1 MKLNRRTLL
10 TGSTC
15 MLLCGLYE
23 VYALFASPWFAP
35 PSTFEP
41 EQGSHASEPAPPKP
55 AENRRQA
62 EVYLRD
68 QEWTY
73 KLEGKSE
80 GAKYQFRSDTGF
92 FYFNE
97 WETLETGQV
106 QFTPFAMI
114 WRPKGHAP
122 DKPPYTIVSDS
133 AIVEFASKFDVRNP
147 NPGRVVGGALE
158 GKVRIRGP
166 DNMAV
171 DGKHF
176 NFAERALRI
185 WSDHAVYFQQ
195 GPHKGSG
202 QGLELDLIP
211 APDSK
216 DEDKPAVSGIKTVR
230 LRKDVEMILVSEP
243 KTPDKPAEDANV
255 FVNSEGS
262 FNFDVEA
269 HLATFEKKVRVKRPT
284 GNGQFDR
291 LNCELLTLF
300 FEPKQPVSGASAPA
314 GGSGESAPKADA
326 AGKNETESG
335 FGNLEFRR
343 LRAEGQ
349 AEGQIVTVASQRS
362 DMQGRMKELT
372 YDAKDRVIVL
382 QDARQVDLLQ
392 KNNALLCPEITAKLD
407 DNNQIER
414 ATCRGAG
421 QLFNYVRE
429 ADSQQA
435 HNTRQVAMTAKWQK
449 KLNKSFDA
457 TTGLDLI
464 EFEGHAELS
473 QAGKSSLTAETIRIW
488 VTPSDQKLDTLGG
501 AGNQGGEAGIHP
513 KKLLALHE
521 VEFASPQIRGQS
533 DRLEIWF
540 EEGGLPSPP
549 LAQVV
554 RPVPY
559 MVLRPKEN
567 SGAPVSRQ
575 GAGIRRLPDAN
586 GQSFAAVGDGPVE
599 RKTTNNRSATS
610 AVNANSNGR
619 LAGKSPGKSPAKA
632 PGKSR
637 GMQPEKTV
645 SQPAARPLEKE
656 PESPLVVK
664 ADLIRVQV
672 MREGEES
679 KISEVDTEGQVHITQ
694 QHKPGELPLDLTG
707 DWLHLRNYAGSNDNQ
722 IVDIKGRPARVQD
735 RKMQLEGPEIHF
747 DRITNNAN
755 VKGAGVLR
763 VPVPNGMDGKPLAVP
778 QMLDIF
784 WKDSM
789 KFDGEVAQFF
799 GGVRSK
805 LEGSEMSCEEMRVTF
820 NRRISFAEGASARD
834 DGNGQPA
841 EIHSV
846 ACKYNVDLKSYEYE
860 NNRLIGVR
868 TAHAYEFTLDHS
880 SGRITSQGPGTL
892 MLWRKGNANRM
903 GAKAPATSSAN
914 KSLAAETAEWE
925 FTRIDFKGRM
935 NGNTNEQTTTFR
947 YLVHVVYGPVAT
959 STEVIDEDKMP
970 KDGGW
975 MSCHELTLT
984 QIAATKTVPAYITMR
999 AVRDA
1004 ELDGR
1009 SFHAK
1014 AHIVTYDESKGLYI
1028 LTGDGKR
1035 NATIWQERPTGGEPS
1050 VTSAQRM
1057 EFNPA
1062 LKILKI
1068 TEAAYGQG
1076 SR

>member
-1 MKLNRRTLL
+1 MNLNRRTLL

-35 PSTFEP
+35 PSTIEP
-41 EQGSHASEPAPPKP
+41 EQGSPGREPAPPKP

-62 EVYLRD
+62 EAYLRD
-68 QEWTY
+68 HEWTY
-73 KLEGKSE
+73 KPDGLSE

-106 QFTPFAMI
+106 RFQPFAMI
-114 WRPKGHAP
+114 WRPKGHP
-122 DKPPYTIVSDS
+122 DDKAPYTIVSES
-133 AIVEFASKFDVRNP
+133 ALVEFASKFEITNP
-147 NPGRVVGGALE
+147 HPGRVVGGALE
-158 GKVRIRGP
+158 GKVQIRGP
-166 DNMAV
+166 DNLAV

-230 LRKDVEMILVSEP
+230 LRKDVEMRLVSES
-243 KTPDKPAEDANV
+243 KTPDKSAEDANV
-255 FVNSEGS
+255 FVNSDGS

-269 HLATFEKKVRVKRPT
+269 HLATFEKNVRVKRPT
-284 GNGQFDR
+284 GKGQTDR
-291 LNCELLTLF
+291 LNCDLLTLF
-300 FEPKQPVSGASAPA
+300 FEPKPPIAGHDPGA
-314 GGSGESAPKADA
+314 GGTAGPAQNGDPVPK
-326 AGKNETESG
+326 TESESS

-382 QDARQVDLLQ
+382 RDAKQVALLQ
-392 KNNALLCPEITAKLD
+392 KNNELFCPEITAKLD

-421 QLFNYVRE
+421 QLFNYAPEV
-429 ADSQQA
+429 DSKRA
-435 HNTRQVAMTAKWQK
+435 RDGRPVALTAKWQK

-464 EFEGHAELS
+464 EFEGRAELS

-488 VTPSDQKLDTLGG
+488 VTPSDQKLDTIGG
-501 AGNQGGEAGIHP
+501 AGSPGGEAGIHP

-540 EEGGLPSPP
+540 EEGVLPSPP
-549 LAQVV
+549 LAQVAPATHARNMSRSLAV
-554 RPVPY
+554 
-559 MVLRPKEN
+559 
-567 SGAPVSRQ
+567 SGQ
-575 GAGIRRLPDAN
+575 GPATSQ
-586 GQSFAAVGDGPVE
+586 QSFAAVGDGPID
-599 RKTTNNRSATS
+599 RTPTNNRSTS
-610 AVNANSNGR
+610 SPGNGKSNGR
-619 LAGKSPGKSPAKA
+619 LAGKAPGKSPGKA
-632 PGKSR
+632 LGKSR

-645 SQPAARPLEKE
+645 SQPGAKPISQPGARTLEKE

-672 MREGEES
+672 MREAEES

-694 QHKPGELPLDLTG
+694 EHKPGELPLDLTG

-778 QMLDIF
+778 QMLDVF
-784 WKDSM
+784 WKDAM

-799 GGVRSK
+799 AGVRSK
-805 LEGSEMSCEEMRVTF
+805 LDGSEMSCEEMRVTF
-820 NRRISFAEGASARD
+820 NRRISFAEGASAGD
-834 DGNGQPA
+834 DRNGQPA

-903 GAKAPATSSAN
+903 GTKASATNIAN
-914 KSLAAETAEWE
+914 KSLAAEPAEWE
-925 FTRIDFKGRM
+925 YTRIDFNGRM

-959 STEVIDEDKMP
+959 STEIIDEEKMP

-975 MSCHELTLT
+975 MNCHELTLT
-984 QIAATKTVPAYITMR
+984 QIAATKSVPAHITMR

-1062 LKILKI
+1062 LKTLKI
-1068 TEAAYGQG
+1068 TDAAYGQG